1 MVKTPKERMMAKATR
16 ATTRKTNR
24 RRIAPVRG
32 AKAALGRISDE
43 LQPTLRQ
50 FTRRLR
56 PGLARL
62 ERQVEVAEARTR
74 REAARLLRRASEEL
88 GRLEAKGE
96 QRWRHLTERARRD
109 AVRWLHRV
117 ERAIEKGRPR
127 RGRSRG
133 RASRTKLDIAAGI

>member
-1 MVKTPKERMMAKATR
+1 MAKATR
-16 ATTRKTNR
+16 TTRKSTR
-24 RRIAPVRG
+24 RPQTPPRRAVTALTRLRG
-32 AKAALGRISDE
+32 E

-56 PGLARL
+56 PGLVRL
-62 ERQVEVAEARTR
+62 ERQVEIAEARTR

-96 QRWRHLTERARRD
+96 HRWRHLTERARRD

-117 ERAIEKGRPR
+117 ERALEKARPR
-127 RGRSRG
+127 RTRT
-133 RASRTKLDIAAGI
+133 RARPSRTKLDMAAGI

>member
-1 MVKTPKERMMAKATR
+1 MAKATR
-16 ATTRKTNR
+16 TTIRKNTR
-24 RRIAPVRG
+24 RRTAPARG
-32 AKAALGRISDE
+32 AKTALARLSGE

-117 ERAIEKGRPR
+117 ERAIEKGGPR
-127 RGRSRG
+127 RGRTRA
-133 RASRTKLDIAAGI
+133 RASRTKLDLAAGI